1 MKIICS
7 WCRQEGLPG
16 LLGEREPLDDP
27 TETHGVCRRHKLQL
41 LAKLPSHS
49 FPEVQLLLVIAQK
62 DRKLYEYLQ
71 RRLADVSGVKVIMER
86 RRGDRRQ
93 ARREVAQDRRR
104 IDRRLRPGEPHAMG
118 YTIVR
123 FGKRSA

>member
-7 WCRQEGLPG
+7 WCRQEGLPA

-49 FPEVQLLLVIAQK
+49 FPDVQLLLVIAQK

>member
-1 MKIICS
+1 MRIVCP
-7 WCRQEGLPG
+7 WCRQEGRPA

-27 TETHGVCRRHKLQL
+27 TETHGICRRHQLEL
-41 LAKLPSHS
+41 LARLPSHS
-49 FPEVQLLLVIAQK
+49 FPDVQLLLVIARK
-62 DRKLYEYLQ
+62 DLKLFEYLE
-71 RRLADVSGVKVIMER
+71 RRLSDVSGVKVIIER

-93 ARREVAQDRRR
+93 RRREVAEDRRR
-104 IDRRLRPGEPHAMG
+104 IDRRLRLGEPHAMG

>member
-7 WCRQEGLPG
+7 GCRTEGRPA

-27 TETHGVCRRHKLQL
+27 TETHGVCRRHKLEL
-41 LAKLPSHS
+41 LARLPSHS
-49 FPEVQLLLVIAQK
+49 FPGVQLLLVIAQK
-62 DRKLYEYLQ
+62 DLKLYQYLE
-71 RRLADVSGVKVIMER
+71 RRLADVSGVKVIAER
-86 RRGDRRQ
+86 RRGDRRRT
-93 ARREVAQDRRR
+93 RREVVKDRRH

-118 YTIVR
+118 YTVVR